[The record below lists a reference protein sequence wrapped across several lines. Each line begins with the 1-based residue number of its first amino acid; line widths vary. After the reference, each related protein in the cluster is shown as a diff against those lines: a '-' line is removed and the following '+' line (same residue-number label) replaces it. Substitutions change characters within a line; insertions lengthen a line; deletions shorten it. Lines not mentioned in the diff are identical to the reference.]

1 MKRQWLAGLCA
12 ALILLLPGGALAASP
27 AAQAAGT
34 WIVAPKTKTINHNL
48 PAAVF
53 KAKPEIIIQPNRCG
67 RLSFN
72 VKKKGR
78 KKRQTYKGRLAFK
91 QKGHITVTSRALKR
105 FHLKSVTGRYQLS
118 ANHNRLTLSSAG
130 EKIVLIRK
138 SSNHSHPSKNKN
150 RE

>member
-12 ALILLLPGGALAASP
+12 ALLFLLPCTALAASP

-34 WIVAPKTKTINHNL
+34 WIVAPKTKTINHDL

-53 KAKPEIIIQPNRCG
+53 KAKPVIKIQPDNSG
-67 RLSFN
+67 SLSFI

-91 QKGHITVTSRALKR
+91 HKGHVTVTSGAFKR
-105 FHLKSVTGRYQLS
+105 WHLKSLTGCYKLS
-118 ANHNRLTLSSAG
+118 RSHNELTLSSA
-130 EKIVLIRK
+130 EAKIVLVRK
-138 SSNHSHPSKNKN
+138 FQTHSTHSKK
-150 RE
+150 